1 MKAAEQLKYIMLNKW
16 DNVAGVI
23 DLNVKLYFFALTL

>member
-1 MKAAEQLKYIMLNKW
+1 MKTAEQLKYIMWNKL

-23 DLNVKLYFFALTL
+23 DLNVKLYFFVLTL